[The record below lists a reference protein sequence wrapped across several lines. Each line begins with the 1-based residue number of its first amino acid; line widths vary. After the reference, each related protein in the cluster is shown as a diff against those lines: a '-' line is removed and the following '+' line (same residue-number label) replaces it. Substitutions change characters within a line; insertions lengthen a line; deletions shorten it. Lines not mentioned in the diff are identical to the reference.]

1 MTRDYFVKDIETVCK
16 KCKNVY
22 FPHLAMKFSVRYAH
36 YDTPEIITVIKVTLC
51 GNGEQYS
58 ISKGIHSL
66 TNTFTISE
74 LETMKTE
81 FILDFQSF
89 KERNDFVKYCEH
101 ELSIMKGE

>member
-1 MTRDYFVKDIETVCK
+1 MTRDCFVTGIENICK
-16 KCKNVY
+16 KCKTVY

-36 YDTPEIITVIKVTLC
+36 YDTPETITVIKVTLC
-51 GNGEQYS
+51 GNGEHYV

-66 TNTFTISE
+66 TNTFSCSE
-74 LETMKTE
+74 LEHMQTE

-101 ELSIMKGE
+101 DFSLMKGE